1 MIGQSG
7 IAENN
12 GLLLCSNMTDQKC
25 QLTPVELRVLK
36 AGEKFGAFDGL
47 DLAQAHDLQTL
58 REHVRHVAFHEA
70 AHVVARAFVGHE
82 WGHISHLSIIPNEA
96 TSGHIVAERPLG
108 ESLLAAYPPQF
119 AKPLGRVILISLLAG
134 RAAERRLSDDCV
146 EILDI
151 DSMDLDTE
159 GSDLFRAKKVAQN
172 MAHKNMPCDRILDL
186 ASKWTTEMLELP
198 LVWSATEKLAGLLLE
213 HGTLDDR
220 RIWDE
225 VCSPI
230 MRLGYKLPAWKRR
243 LQIVVPKLKG
253 G

>member
-1 MIGQSG
+1 
-7 IAENN
+7 
-12 GLLLCSNMTDQKC
+12 MTDQNC
-25 QLTPVELRVLK
+25 QLTPIELRILEAEAK
-36 AGEKFGAFDGL
+36 LDGFEHV
-47 DLAQAHDLQTL
+47 DLTQADVLQTR
-58 REHVRHVAFHEA
+58 REYWRQCAFHEA
-70 AHVVARAFVGHE
+70 GHVVASAFVGHE
-82 WGHISHLSIIPNEA
+82 WGHISHLSIIPDEA
-96 TSGHIVAERPLG
+96 TEGRILIERSLG
-108 ESLLAAYPPQF
+108 ETLLAAYPPHF
-119 AKPLGRVILISLLAG
+119 ATPLGRVILIFLLAG
-134 RAAERRLSDDCV
+134 RAAERRLRDDCEEV
-146 EILDI
+146 LHI
-151 DSMDLDTE
+151 DAMDLATE

-230 MRLGYKLPAWKRR
+230 MRLGFKLPAWKRR
-243 LQIVVPKLKG
+243 LQVVVPNLKG